1 MRTGSISWW
10 QTNGPGCK
18 VIFLANHSTIDDPLE
33 PLKPDFISGCI
44 VEYQYVEIVQAG
56 LQAILAVSKN

>member
-1 MRTGSISWW
+1 MQDVFTFRFFYLI
-10 QTNGPGCK
+10 
-18 VIFLANHSTIDDPLE
+18 DPLE